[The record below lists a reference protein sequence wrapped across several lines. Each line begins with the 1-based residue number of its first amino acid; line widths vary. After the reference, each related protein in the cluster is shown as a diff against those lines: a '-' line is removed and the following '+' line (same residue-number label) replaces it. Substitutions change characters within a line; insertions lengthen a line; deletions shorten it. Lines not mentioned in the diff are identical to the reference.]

1 MNVINREF
9 KELASG
15 EIYKVIDVY
24 QNLAVAKLR
33 GTNTTERIVVTRLI
47 DPKFYLPMDGHLS
60 TDNILPI
67 DESKKF
73 TIHTDDYVDPK
84 KFFNESNTLALF
96 ADQIKSIPE
105 DRLPREDI
113 DIPVTTSHMSNDM
126 VPSMSESAI
135 IIDNDYDEAEEIARK
150 YGVSNVDNSIRAQN
164 EKFAKLLDPDD
175 LPSQNGNRETKVDV
189 VDVYKP
195 NQEVQHIKVED
206 PITTMFRNVKR
217 TIDFNLD
224 LKIQNKIPRIDFI
237 EMMEDSYQISIIEFL
252 AEEFAEELLK
262 NPNGLKK
269 MISDKIR
276 SLVYVDKK
284 KTQLSEYVSE
294 ADVDKVSK
302 KKAPTRKKSAIKKDK
317 IDDTRTL
324 S

>member
-1 MNVINREF
+1 MNVIDKEF
-9 KELASG
+9 KEVSTG
-15 EIYKVIDVY
+15 EIYRVIDVY

-47 DPKFYLPMDGHLS
+47 DPKFYLPLDGNFVKS
-60 TDNILPI
+60 TVPV

-73 TIHTDDYVDPK
+73 TIHTDDYVDPN

-105 DRLPREDI
+105 DRLPREDL
-113 DIPVTTSHMSNDM
+113 DIPVTTSHISNGM
-126 VPSMSESAI
+126 MPSTNESAI
-135 IIDNDYDEAEEIARK
+135 IIDNDYDEAEEIAKK

-164 EKFAKLLDPDD
+164 EKFAKLLDPED
-175 LPSQNGNRETKVDV
+175 LPIQNNRETKVDV
-189 VDVYKP
+189 VDVYNHP
-195 NQEVQHIKVED
+195 IQEPVQHIKVED

-217 TIDFNLD
+217 TINFNLD
-224 LKIQNKIPRIDFI
+224 LKIENKIPRIDFI
-237 EMMEDSYQISIIEFL
+237 EMMEDSYQTSIIEFL
-252 AEEFAEELLK
+252 AEEFTEELLK

-276 SLVYVDKK
+276 SLVYDGKKSDPVVSKVVKK
-284 KTQLSEYVSE
+284 KTTI
-294 ADVDKVSK
+294 K
-302 KKAPTRKKSAIKKDK
+302 KKSAPKKDK
-317 IDDTRTL
+317 INDTGTL